1 MYSAVALPIL
11 SPVSVD
17 CKISGKL
24 HVEVSV
30 ELKKSKIQ
38 KEINQNFIK
47 FHPHQYDVEVLAE
60 SECAKLLIT
69 YVMIKLKHKQFATPI
84 SCNRHLK
91 IIFLSYIKHFCLCY
105 KDHPVNAILR
115 N

>member
-1 MYSAVALPIL
+1 MYSAVALPIF

-24 HVEVSV
+24 HVELSV

-38 KEINQNFIK
+38 KETNQNFIK
-47 FHPHQYDVEVLAE
+47 FHPHQYDVDVIAG
-60 SECAKLLIT
+60 SECDKLLIT
-69 YVMIKLKHKQFATPI
+69 CRQIKLKHKHFAVPI

-91 IIFLSYIKHFCLCY
+91 VKFLSYIKHFCLCY
-105 KDHPVNAILR
+105 KDHPVNAI
-115 N
+115 